1 MTFVTFI
8 RQWSPDMSR
17 RSQDTSR
24 HGHNDEEDDD
34 KVRIDKWLWAAR
46 FYKTR
51 SLAKE
56 MIDGGK
62 VRYDGHRVKP
72 SKEVHLGAEIEL
84 TQGFDKRTVIVT
96 GLAHKRGSAADAAQL
111 YEETAK
117 SIETRT
123 TASVQRKLLADSTSP
138 PSRRPTKKQ
147 RRQIIRF
154 SENTPSE

>member
-1 MTFVTFI
+1 
-8 RQWSPDMSR
+8 MSR
-17 RSQDTSR
+17 RSQDNAR
-24 HGHNDEEDDD
+24 HGPQDEDDED
-34 KVRIDKWLWAAR
+34 KVRLDKWLWAAR

-62 VRYDGHRVKP
+62 VHYDGHRVKP
-72 SKEVHLGAEIEL
+72 GREVHIGAEIEL

-96 GLAHKRGSAADAAQL
+96 GVAHKRGNAVDAARL

-123 TASVQRKLLADSTSP
+123 TASVQRKLLADSTP
-138 PSRRPTKKQ
+138 HPARRPTKKQ

-154 SENTPSE
+154 SEHSE